1 MMADYLEILS
11 YPNPKQN
18 EIKQIEHKNLY
29 DDYFIGT
36 AKLWKNYDSQIDSIK
51 NSNFGR
57 IFFKN
62 NKPSYFEI
70 FEEPRTKI
78 MGFSKKYPCYTLL

>member
-11 YPNPKQN
+11 YTNPKQN

-51 NSNFGR
+51 TVILEEYFLR
-57 IFFKN
+57 MIKHHILKYLKN
-62 NKPSYFEI
+62 LELK
-70 FEEPRTKI
+70 
-78 MGFSKKYPCYTLL
+78 L